1 MRALSACLLVCV
13 AAVGVGCPPSP
24 SPAPPTP
31 VPPVVDDDGLST
43 MAVSTRGALVWKRGP
58 ALARG
63 LSQALLVPVEDLC
76 RELGRF
82 DCVDFAH
89 QVPLGGNDAFVKGQY
104 EPLLEP
110 GATSAVAFDR
120 LALSACSVAVELDRV
135 RVGAF
140 IFRGHAL
147 TTDPMDPAA
156 TDTIEGARFLGTEL
170 YRRLHG
176 REPREAELVALLGL
190 LTDDEGRG
198 ISGLDFARLSCFAV
212 ASTTETLFF

>member
-1 MRALSACLLVCV
+1 MRALLVCLLVCV
-13 AAVGVGCPPSP
+13 MAVAVGCPPSP
-24 SPAPPTP
+24 SPSPPAPLAP
-31 VPPVVDDDGLST
+31 VDDDGLSA

-135 RVGAF
+135 RAGAF

-147 TTDPMDPAA
+147 TTDPMAPDDA
-156 TDTIEGARFLGTEL
+156 DTIEGARFLGTEL

-198 ISGLDFARLSCFAV
+198 TSGLDFARLACFAV